1 MMWARRGGDEALL
14 MTAESTR
21 SEEHELALLLG
32 GRCRRCAEKI
42 PGGTALRGRPCPRC
56 AEQTLPNPTDREV
69 LHRLS
74 SERATARLG
83 VAVVVVALA
92 ALVASWVPLLTS
104 LLLVAALVWL
114 RVTLVTPALQ
124 LLTPQ
129 RRLVSRWTLRLAAGC
144 FLALSILVFE
154 LLTLVPGFGALVKV
168 ALSAGEVAVAGV
180 FARRYLAW
188 QTEREARGIR
198 VAWWEMGLLV
208 GWMLML
214 LSFTAASVM
223 LVLYVLQTLGF
234 LQGFLAVPV
243 GG

>member
-1 MMWARRGGDEALL
+1 MPLTMSANA
-14 MTAESTR
+14 R
-21 SEEHELALLLG
+21 SEEHELALLLS
-32 GRCRRCAEKI
+32 GRCRRCAERI

-56 AEQTLPNPTDREV
+56 DEQTLPNPTDREV
-69 LHRLS
+69 LHQLS

-83 VAVVVVALA
+83 IAVAVVALA
-92 ALVASWVPLLTS
+92 AMVASWVPLLTS

-144 FLALSILVFE
+144 FVALSVLVLE
-154 LLTLVPGFGALVKV
+154 LLTLIPAFGALAKV
-168 ALSAGEVAVAGV
+168 AISAGQVALAGL

-188 QTEREARGIR
+188 QTEREARGVS
-198 VAWWEMGLLV
+198 VAFWEMGLLV

-214 LSFTAASVM
+214 LTFTAAAVL
-223 LVLYVLQTLGF
+223 LVLYVLQSLG
-234 LQGFLAVPV
+234 LVQGFLAAPM
-243 GG
+243 GGR

>member
-1 MMWARRGGDEALL
+1 MPLT
-14 MTAESTR
+14 MTATARSAR
-21 SEEHELALLLG
+21 SEEHELALLLS
-32 GRCRRCAEKI
+32 GRCRRCAERI

-69 LHRLS
+69 LHQLA
-74 SERATARLG
+74 SERATVRLG
-83 VAVVVVALA
+83 IAVAFVALA

-144 FLALSILVFE
+144 FVALSVLVLE
-154 LLTLVPGFGALVKV
+154 LLTLIPAFGALAKV
-168 ALSAGEVAVAGV
+168 AISAGQVALAGL

-188 QTEREARGIR
+188 QTEREARGVS
-198 VAWWEMGLLV
+198 VAFWEMGLLV

-214 LSFTAASVM
+214 LTFTAASVL
-223 LVLYVLQTLGF
+223 LVLYVLQSLG
-234 LQGFLAVPV
+234 LAQCFLAAPM
-243 GG
+243 GGR

>member
-1 MMWARRGGDEALL
+1 MPLT
-14 MTAESTR
+14 MTASAR
-21 SEEHELALLLG
+21 SEEHELALLLS
-32 GRCRRCAEKI
+32 GRCRRCAERI

-56 AEQTLPNPTDREV
+56 DEQTLPSPTDREV
-69 LHRLS
+69 LHQLA
-74 SERATARLG
+74 SERATVRLG
-83 VAVVVVALA
+83 IAVAVVALA

-144 FLALSILVFE
+144 FVALSVLVLE
-154 LLTLVPGFGALVKV
+154 LLTLVPAFGALAKV
-168 ALSAGEVAVAGV
+168 ALSAGQVAVAGL

-188 QTEREARGIR
+188 QTEREARGVS
-198 VAWWEMGLLV
+198 VAFWEMGLLV

-214 LSFTAASVM
+214 LTFTAASVL
-223 LVLYVLQTLGF
+223 LVLYVLQSLG
-234 LQGFLAVPV
+234 LVQGFLAAPM
-243 GG
+243 GGR